1 MCAPATRIR
10 APMTGLESEPG
21 HPGLADAGAAW
32 EHTAALNGSE
42 LRHWFDPSI
51 AHQHFC
57 R

>member
-10 APMTGLESEPG
+10 TPMTGLESEPG